1 MPRVRS
7 RLGGPGG
14 FDAAAIAVAKATR
27 LDLTLSK

>member
-14 FDAAAIAVAKATR
+14 FDAAAIAVAGDATR
-27 LDLTLSK
+27 SDSKQV